1 MPGIDL
7 TLSVSKL
14 NEYVNSLLSNDLR
27 LRSVKVK
34 GEISALKLQQG
45 SGHLYFTLK
54 DETAVIRCIMFASK
68 VASLRF
74 EPADGMKVIVSG
86 KVEIYSPSGQ
96 YSFNVTGMQQAGEGE
111 LYRQFVETSN
121 RLRALG
127 LFDRKRPIP
136 SLPKCVGVVTSDTGA
151 ALHDITSVI
160 RRRFPCMDIVVAPA
174 AVQGKNAPSELIR
187 ALEAVNNDAR
197 ADVII
202 IGRGGGSYEE
212 LSCFNDEQLAYAVF
226 NSRIPVISAVGHE
239 VDFTIVDF
247 VSDLR
252 APTPSAAA
260 EICVPVYSELTE
272 ALNTV
277 RSTLNGA
284 AMQRIDMLKL
294 NLMLTSESS
303 ALSDPSS
310 IFTDRIRRINDMAV
324 NMKHAL
330 ERHFGELC
338 SKHETRTEKLMALN
352 PNAVLSRGYAIVKSE
367 NGQFLRSISD
377 ADVND
382 RVEIVLSDGKL
393 NARICK

>member
-68 VASLRF
+68 VASLRL

-294 NLMLTSESS
+294 NLMLTSETS

-377 ADVND
+377 AEVND
-382 RVEIVLSDGKL
+382 RVEIILSDGKL

>member
-294 NLMLTSESS
+294 NLMLTSETS

-367 NGQFLRSISD
+367 NGQFLRSISY
-377 ADVND
+377 AEVND
-382 RVEIVLSDGKL
+382 RVEIILSDGKL
-393 NARICK
+393 NARICE

>member
-34 GEISALKLQQG
+34 GEISALRLQQG

-136 SLPKCVGVVTSDTGA
+136 SLPRCVGVVTSDTGA

-272 ALNTV
+272 AMNTV

-294 NLMLTSESS
+294 NLMLTSETS

-367 NGQFLRSISD
+367 NGQYLRSVSD

-382 RVEIVLSDGKL
+382 RVEIILSDGKL
-393 NARICK
+393 NAHICE

>member
-68 VASLRF
+68 VASLRL

-377 ADVND
+377 AEVND
-382 RVEIVLSDGKL
+382 RVEIILSDGKL

>member
-212 LSCFNDEQLAYAVF
+212 LSCFNDEQLAYAVI

-294 NLMLTSESS
+294 NLMLTSETS

-382 RVEIVLSDGKL
+382 RVEIILSDGKL

>member
-68 VASLRF
+68 VASLRL

-294 NLMLTSESS
+294 NLMLTSETS

-377 ADVND
+377 AEVND
-382 RVEIVLSDGKL
+382 RVEITLSDGKL

>member
-34 GEISALKLQQG
+34 GEISALRLQQG

-294 NLMLTSESS
+294 NLMLTSETS

-377 ADVND
+377 AEVND
-382 RVEIVLSDGKL
+382 RVEIILSDGKL

>member
-96 YSFNVTGMQQAGEGE
+96 YSFNVTGMQQAGEGD
-111 LYRQFVETSN
+111 LYRQFIETSN

-136 SLPKCVGVVTSDTGA
+136 SLPRCVGVVTSDTGA

-294 NLMLTSESS
+294 NLMLTSETS

-367 NGQFLRSISD
+367 NGQYLRSVSD

-382 RVEIVLSDGKL
+382 RVEIILSDGKL
-393 NARICK
+393 NARICE

>member
-1 MPGIDL
+1 
-7 TLSVSKL
+7 
-14 NEYVNSLLSNDLR
+14 
-27 LRSVKVK
+27 
-34 GEISALKLQQG
+34 
-45 SGHLYFTLK
+45 
-54 DETAVIRCIMFASK
+54 
-68 VASLRF
+68 
-74 EPADGMKVIVSG
+74 
-86 KVEIYSPSGQ
+86 
-96 YSFNVTGMQQAGEGE
+96 
-111 LYRQFVETSN
+111 
-121 RLRALG
+121 
-127 LFDRKRPIP
+127 
-136 SLPKCVGVVTSDTGA
+136 
-151 ALHDITSVI
+151 
-160 RRRFPCMDIVVAPA
+160 MDIVVAPA

-212 LSCFNDEQLAYAVF
+212 LSCFNDEQLAYAVI

-294 NLMLTSESS
+294 NLMLTSETS

-377 ADVND
+377 AEVND
-382 RVEIVLSDGKL
+382 RVEIILSDGKL

>member
-136 SLPKCVGVVTSDTGA
+136 SLPRCVGVVTSDTGA

-272 ALNTV
+272 AMNTV

-294 NLMLTSESS
+294 NLMLTSETS

-367 NGQFLRSISD
+367 NGQFVRSISD
-377 ADVND
+377 AEVND
-382 RVEIVLSDGKL
+382 RVEIILSDGKL

>member
-294 NLMLTSESS
+294 NLMLTSETS

-367 NGQFLRSISD
+367 NGQYLRSVSD

-382 RVEIVLSDGKL
+382 RVEIILSDGKL
-393 NARICK
+393 NARICE

>member
-34 GEISALKLQQG
+34 GEISALRLQQG

-68 VASLRF
+68 VASLRL

-294 NLMLTSESS
+294 NLMLTSETS

-367 NGQFLRSISD
+367 NGQFLRSVSD

-382 RVEIVLSDGKL
+382 RVEIILSDGKL

>member
-1 MPGIDL
+1 
-7 TLSVSKL
+7 
-14 NEYVNSLLSNDLR
+14 
-27 LRSVKVK
+27 
-34 GEISALKLQQG
+34 
-45 SGHLYFTLK
+45 
-54 DETAVIRCIMFASK
+54 
-68 VASLRF
+68 
-74 EPADGMKVIVSG
+74 
-86 KVEIYSPSGQ
+86 
-96 YSFNVTGMQQAGEGE
+96 
-111 LYRQFVETSN
+111 
-121 RLRALG
+121 
-127 LFDRKRPIP
+127 
-136 SLPKCVGVVTSDTGA
+136 
-151 ALHDITSVI
+151 
-160 RRRFPCMDIVVAPA
+160 MDIVVAPA

-277 RSTLNGA
+277 RSTLNGE

-294 NLMLTSESS
+294 NLMLTSETS

-367 NGQFLRSISD
+367 NGQFLRSVSD

-382 RVEIVLSDGKL
+382 RVEIILSDGKL

>member
-74 EPADGMKVIVSG
+74 EPADGIKVIVSG

-294 NLMLTSESS
+294 NLMLTSETS
-303 ALSDPSS
+303 ALSDSSS

-377 ADVND
+377 AEVND
-382 RVEIVLSDGKL
+382 RVEIILSDGKL

>member
-294 NLMLTSESS
+294 NLMLTSETS

-352 PNAVLSRGYAIVKSE
+352 PIAVLSRGYAIVKSE

-382 RVEIVLSDGKL
+382 RVEIILSDGKL

>member
-294 NLMLTSESS
+294 NLMLTSETS

-367 NGQFLRSISD
+367 NGQYLRSVSD

-382 RVEIVLSDGKL
+382 RVEIILSDGKL

>member
-74 EPADGMKVIVSG
+74 EPADGMKVIASG

-294 NLMLTSESS
+294 NLMLTSETS

-377 ADVND
+377 AEVND
-382 RVEIVLSDGKL
+382 RVEIILSDGKL

>member
-272 ALNTV
+272 VMNTV

-294 NLMLTSESS
+294 NLMLTSETS

-377 ADVND
+377 AEVND
-382 RVEIVLSDGKL
+382 RVEIILSDGKL

>member
-96 YSFNVTGMQQAGEGE
+96 YSFNVTGMQQAGEGD
-111 LYRQFVETSN
+111 LYRQFIETSN

-136 SLPKCVGVVTSDTGA
+136 SLPRCVGVVTSDTGA

-260 EICVPVYSELTE
+260 EICVPVCSELTE
-272 ALNTV
+272 AMNTV

-294 NLMLTSESS
+294 NLMLTSETS

-377 ADVND
+377 AEVND
-382 RVEIVLSDGKL
+382 RVEIILSDGKL

>member
-294 NLMLTSESS
+294 NLMLTSETS

-352 PNAVLSRGYAIVKSE
+352 PNAVLSRGYAIAKSE
-367 NGQFLRSISD
+367 NGQFLRSVSD

-382 RVEIVLSDGKL
+382 RVEIILSDGKL
-393 NARICK
+393 NARICE

>member
-294 NLMLTSESS
+294 NLMLTSETS

>member
-45 SGHLYFTLK
+45 SGHLCFTLK

-294 NLMLTSESS
+294 NLMLTSETS

-338 SKHETRTEKLMALN
+338 SKHETRTEKLMVLN

-377 ADVND
+377 AEVND
-382 RVEIVLSDGKL
+382 RVEIILSDGKL

>member
-294 NLMLTSESS
+294 NLMLTSETS

-382 RVEIVLSDGKL
+382 RVEIILSDGKL
-393 NARICK
+393 NARICE

>member
-127 LFDRKRPIP
+127 LFERKRPIP

-294 NLMLTSESS
+294 NLMLTSETS

-377 ADVND
+377 AEVND
-382 RVEIVLSDGKL
+382 RVEIILSDGKL

>member
-68 VASLRF
+68 VASLRL

-160 RRRFPCMDIVVAPA
+160 RRRFSCMDIVVAPA

-294 NLMLTSESS
+294 NLMLTSETS

-377 ADVND
+377 AEVND
-382 RVEIVLSDGKL
+382 RVEIILSDGKL

>member
-68 VASLRF
+68 VAALRF

-96 YSFNVTGMQQAGEGE
+96 YSFNVTGMQQAGEGD
-111 LYRQFVETSN
+111 LYRQFIETSY

-136 SLPKCVGVVTSDTGA
+136 SLPRCVGVVTSDTGA

-294 NLMLTSESS
+294 NLMLTSETS

-338 SKHETRTEKLMALN
+338 SKHETRTEKLMVLN

-367 NGQFLRSISD
+367 NGQYLRSVSD

-382 RVEIVLSDGKL
+382 RVEIILSDGKL
-393 NARICK
+393 NARICE

>member
-68 VASLRF
+68 VASLRL

-260 EICVPVYSELTE
+260 EICVPIYSELNE

-294 NLMLTSESS
+294 NLMLTSETS

-377 ADVND
+377 AEVND
-382 RVEIVLSDGKL
+382 RVEIILSDGKL

>member
-74 EPADGMKVIVSG
+74 EPADGIKVIVSG

-294 NLMLTSESS
+294 NLMLTSETS

-377 ADVND
+377 AEVND

>member
-294 NLMLTSESS
+294 NLMLTSETS

-367 NGQFLRSISD
+367 NGQYPRSVSD

-382 RVEIVLSDGKL
+382 RVEIILSDGKL
-393 NARICK
+393 NARICE

>member
-96 YSFNVTGMQQAGEGE
+96 YSFNVTGMQQAGEGD
-111 LYRQFVETSN
+111 LYRQFIETSN

-136 SLPKCVGVVTSDTGA
+136 SLPRCVGVVTSDTGA

-212 LSCFNDEQLAYAVF
+212 LSCFNDEQLAYAVI

-294 NLMLTSESS
+294 NLMLTSETS

-377 ADVND
+377 AEVND
-382 RVEIVLSDGKL
+382 RVEIILSDGKL

>member
-294 NLMLTSESS
+294 NLMLTSETS

-310 IFTDRIRRINDMAV
+310 IFTDRIRRINDSAV
-324 NMKHAL
+324 NMKQAL

-338 SKHETRTEKLMALN
+338 SKHETRTEKLMVLN

-377 ADVND
+377 AEVND
-382 RVEIVLSDGKL
+382 RVEIILSDGKL

>member
-294 NLMLTSESS
+294 NLMLTSETS

-338 SKHETRTEKLMALN
+338 SKHETRTEKLMVLN

-367 NGQFLRSISD
+367 NGQYLRSVSD

-382 RVEIVLSDGKL
+382 RVESILSDGKL
-393 NARICK
+393 SAHICE

>member
-294 NLMLTSESS
+294 NLMLTSETS

-338 SKHETRTEKLMALN
+338 SKHETRTEKMMVLN

-377 ADVND
+377 AEVND
-382 RVEIVLSDGKL
+382 RVEIILSDGKL
-393 NARICK
+393 NARICE

>member
-160 RRRFPCMDIVVAPA
+160 RRRFPCMDIVVASA

-294 NLMLTSESS
+294 NLMLTSETS

-377 ADVND
+377 AEVND
-382 RVEIVLSDGKL
+382 RVEIILSDGKL

>member
-68 VASLRF
+68 VASLRL

-294 NLMLTSESS
+294 NLMLTSETS

-352 PNAVLSRGYAIVKSE
+352 PIAVLSRGYAIVKSE

-377 ADVND
+377 AEVND
-382 RVEIVLSDGKL
+382 RVEIILSDGKL

>member
-272 ALNTV
+272 SLNTV

-294 NLMLTSESS
+294 NLMLTSETS

-367 NGQFLRSISD
+367 NGQYLRSVSD

-382 RVEIVLSDGKL
+382 RVEIILSDGKL
-393 NARICK
+393 NARICE

>member
-277 RSTLNGA
+277 RSTLNGE

-294 NLMLTSESS
+294 NLMLTSETS

-377 ADVND
+377 AEVND
-382 RVEIVLSDGKL
+382 RVEIILSDGKL

>member
-294 NLMLTSESS
+294 NLMLTSETS

-367 NGQFLRSISD
+367 NGQYLRSVSD

-382 RVEIVLSDGKL
+382 RVEIILSDGKL
-393 NARICK
+393 NAHICE

>member
-294 NLMLTSESS
+294 NLMLTSETS
-303 ALSDPSS
+303 ALSDSSS

-377 ADVND
+377 AEVND
-382 RVEIVLSDGKL
+382 RVEIILSDGKL